1 MVVGPDLPE
10 IPQSLKSIQHYLKI
24 ASTHDKRDPV
34 VSYWC
39 RLYALQTGLKL
50 STKTPKETNFLMKL
64 MDWLETT
71 KKELHDN
78 EAITNDVAAQAH
90 LENWALKLFLYADEN
105 DRNSNFGNKVIQS
118 FFTAGILYDVL
129 TVFGELSDEAT
140 QNRKYAKW
148 KATYIHNCLK
158 NNKTPI
164 AGPIDENIDDG
175 KNIEDTNNIFT
186 TTGEEERKE
195 ETSHSDVLPETNP
208 INTEQSDN
216 DKGNTAQ
223 WFSETQD
230 DSMITTTEDGV
241 QLSVEQIGKAQ
252 KFIKWAGSALNYDDV
267 PTAVLNLRKAL
278 HLLTTGQ
285 EPA

>member
-1 MVVGPDLPE
+1 MIDPDLPE
-10 IPQSLKSIQHYLKI
+10 IPLPLKSIQHYLKI
-24 ASTHDKRDPV
+24 ASNHDQRDPV

-78 EAITNDVAAQAH
+78 EAITNDIAAQAH
-90 LENWALKLFLYADEN
+90 LENWALKLFLFADKN
-105 DRNSNFGNKVIQS
+105 DRAGNFGKNVVQS
-118 FFTAGILYDVL
+118 FFTAGLLYDVL
-129 TVFGELSDEAT
+129 TVFGELNEEAT

-148 KATYIHNCLK
+148 KAAYIHNCIK
-158 NNKTPI
+158 NNETPVP
-164 AGPIDENIDDG
+164 GPMQEGNENADLNKNMEGAEEKREDTSNADELDVTSNPSDTVHGTTVKKNIDEW
-175 KNIEDTNNIFT
+175 
-186 TTGEEERKE
+186 
-195 ETSHSDVLPETNP
+195 S
-208 INTEQSDN
+208 SDN
-216 DKGNTAQ
+216 KDSNT
-223 WFSETQD
+223 
-230 DSMITTTEDGV
+230 IPKTESGV
-241 QLSVEQIGKAQ
+241 ELSVEEIGKAQ

-267 PTAVLNLRKAL
+267 PTAILNLQKAL